1 MKNIKSWENFN
12 ESQTYEPINE
22 GLVKSIVTLPFKILG
37 FILKPITN
45 IVVKI
50 ILKQISVEAKW
61 KAFENIFKAKETL
74 ALSIID
80 AQAKLKSD
88 NNMSPNEKRDL
99 QKKIDKFKKEYKEGF
114 NFNKEKEKT
123 IEYLEKILNKSKDDK
138 SKEDYEWLI
147 KKVKSLKPMKKTSF
161 TVQELENIIV
171 DFN

>member
-1 MKNIKSWENFN
+1 MKNIKSWESFN

-22 GLVKSIVTLPFKILG
+22 GLVKNIVTLSFKMLE

-50 ILKQISVEAKW
+50 ILKQISVETKW
-61 KAFENIFKAKETL
+61 KAFESIFKAKETL

-114 NFNKEKEKT
+114 NFNKERRK
-123 IEYLEKILNKSKDDK
+123 L
-138 SKEDYEWLI
+138 
-147 KKVKSLKPMKKTSF
+147 
-161 TVQELENIIV
+161 
-171 DFN
+171 